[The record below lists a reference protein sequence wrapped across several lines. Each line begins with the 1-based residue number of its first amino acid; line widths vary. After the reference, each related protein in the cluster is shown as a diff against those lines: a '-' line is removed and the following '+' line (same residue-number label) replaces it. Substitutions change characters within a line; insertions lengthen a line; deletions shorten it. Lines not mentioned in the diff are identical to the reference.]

1 MTFML
6 IDMMLIRLRKVLELR
21 SLVKLL
27 ASPNPPSD
35 GWGRE
40 RYRQIHD
47 ICAKVVGIKVS
58 ILFHCLCISSVTF
71 LLPACEEDRRGG
83 GGGKACLA
91 CGQSWRC
98 RFSSDMEFFQKFTP
112 PDFKVKN
119 FTPSTSPYFNS
130 FSGKKHKKWVKMEKF
145 TPLAKILHCHR
156 HWRHGQIPPLQANKE
171 LFFFYTPIAKLPFH
185 NQIVTFCERG

>member
-6 IDMMLIRLRKVLELR
+6 INMMLIRLRKDLELR

-40 RYRQIHD
+40 RYRQMHD

-71 LLPACEEDRRGG
+71 LLPACEENRCGW

-98 RFSSDMEFFQKFTP
+98 RFSLDFLILFQCNAFFSLDLSILFQCNAFFLWICRYSLNVMP
-112 PDFKVKN
+112 F
-119 FTPSTSPYFNS
+119 FLWICWYFFNVMS
-130 FSGKKHKKWVKMEKF
+130 
-145 TPLAKILHCHR
+145 
-156 HWRHGQIPPLQANKE
+156 
-171 LFFFYTPIAKLPFH
+171 LFVFF
-185 NQIVTFCERG
+185 